1 MPPLIPYHVSA
12 GSNPITK
19 FGGMLITEFLEP
31 PPGRSFCFRQRYR
44 WQLPPEL
51 KDSPKAARMHE
62 TLNHPSGPPAH
73 FHPYQNEWY
82 RVESGRMC
90 VEIDGKLKILTPE
103 DGEVFG
109 RAGTIHRFFIS
120 PDSTEDMVAIIS
132 GSDPGLG
139 YQLDRVF
146 FENWY
151 GLWHDYLVYEDG
163 RIDLIQLLCTY
174 DAGESYL
181 PGPAFLPHSLRKF
194 TGYWTGVILGRWIG
208 GMLGYKP
215 FFKEYTTDWDFAV
228 AKMQNSF
235 FTRRLVDTT
244 AKVAL
249 PWSELDKRLSAWENG
264 GGTDHMLQSNSNGH
278 ANGHSN
284 GHVNGAR

>member
-19 FGGMLITEFLEP
+19 FGGMLVTEFIEP

-44 WQLPPEL
+44 WKLPPEL
-51 KDSPKAARMHE
+51 ENDAQASKLLE
-62 TLNHPSGPPAH
+62 TLNHPSGPPTH

-90 VEIDGKLKILTPE
+90 VEIDGVLKTLTPE

-109 RAGTIHRFFIS
+109 RAGSIHRFFIS

-132 GSDPGLG
+132 GSDPGLDF
-139 YQLDRVF
+139 QLDRVF

-151 GLWHDYLVYEDG
+151 GLWHDYLVHEDG
-163 RIDLIQLLCTY
+163 KMDLIQLLCTY
-174 DAGESYL
+174 DAGDAYL
-181 PGPAFLPHSLRKF
+181 PGPSWLPRGLQIW
-194 TGYWTGVILGRWIG
+194 TGYWTGVIVGRWIG

-215 FFKEYTTDWDFAV
+215 FFKEYTTDWDLAV
-228 AKMQNSF
+228 AKMKTSF
-235 FTRRLVDTT
+235 WGRRLVDETH
-244 AKVAL
+244 KVAL
-249 PWSELDKRLSAWENG
+249 PWRELDNRLVQWEHG
-264 GGTDHMLQSNSNGH
+264 GGTEHMLPRKQ
-278 ANGHSN
+278 
-284 GHVNGAR
+284 VNGASKKSI